1 MGQKGTRLRYTDS
14 AVAKRAVPGTSGTN
28 RKARRAAA
36 KERREV
42 VETVDGRIYFSDDGW
57 ETVWKR
63 TPGTSHRVVV
73 GKDEADRARFLAIH
87 KYGGGR
93 DD

>member
-1 MGQKGTRLRYTDS
+1 MKE
-14 AVAKRAVPGTSGTN
+14 KR
-28 RKARRAAA
+28 
-36 KERREV
+36 EL

-63 TPGTSHRVVV
+63 NKGSSHRVVLD
-73 GKDEADRARFLAIH
+73 KPEADLARSLAIH

-93 DD
+93 DDRRKTK